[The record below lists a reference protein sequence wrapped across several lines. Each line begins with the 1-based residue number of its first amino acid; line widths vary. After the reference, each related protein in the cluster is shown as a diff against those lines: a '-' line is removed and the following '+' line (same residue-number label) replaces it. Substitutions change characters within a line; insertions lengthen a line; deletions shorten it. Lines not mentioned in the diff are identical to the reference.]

1 MSKPP
6 PSLRSIGAVLLAIA
20 CASPLQS
27 ADRETLGA
35 ALEQVARKIPIQSPG
50 VSIQIADEE
59 TGDVVF
65 ERSPDAAQTIA
76 SITKLITTATALHY
90 LGPDYKF
97 KTTFWRRGE
106 IRDGALVGSLLVVG
120 GGDPNISGRFYGD
133 DINAVFDRWAEGLLQ
148 AGVHRVVGDV
158 LVNAA
163 FFDSV
168 GRHPDWKPD
177 QENAQMFVARYGK
190 PPGEVDKDFSK
201 PGVKLTQREIGST
214 LLHAWHVN
222 PPDSNCFGCHR

>member
-1 MSKPP
+1 MPRRRQPSPRSNPTRRNPSSSASSRTETSKVRVSSSNFKGTRPRSRTRGEIAPTHYNFRVSKPP

-120 GGDPNISGRFYGD
+120 AGDPNIS
-133 DINAVFDRWAEGLLQ
+133 
-148 AGVHRVVGDV
+148 
-158 LVNAA
+158 
-163 FFDSV
+163 
-168 GRHPDWKPD
+168 
-177 QENAQMFVARYGK
+177 AR
-190 PPGEVDKDFSK
+190 S
-201 PGVKLTQREIGST
+201 GSSAT
-214 LLHAWHVN
+214 FW
-222 PPDSNCFGCHR
+222 